1 MQSIMD
7 LLAGSAGSITFG
19 SVAGLVVGYTAKK
32 ATKLAALI
40 LGAIFIL
47 LQLLV
52 YFDVVEVRWEVVQ
65 TTAETVWQ
73 DAEGVTLA
81 DRAWEVVSANL
92 PFGGGFAAG
101 FAVGFK
107 LG

>member
-1 MQSIMD
+1 MQSITD
-7 LLAGSAGSITFG
+7 LFAGTAGTVGFG
-19 SVAGLVVGYTAKK
+19 SVAGLIVGYTAKK

-40 LGAIFIL
+40 LGAIFIV

-52 YFDVVEVRWEVVQ
+52 YFGVVEVRWEIVQ

-81 DRAWEVVSANL
+81 DRAWDMLTANL
-92 PFGGGFAAG
+92 PFGAGFAAG
-101 FAVGFK
+101 FAIGFK